1 MRKKNEKKTESFAHC
16 RGKTTSLFA
25 FQAPKA
31 GNKQQFLERDM
42 LNTLPVGYGCAKRLC
57 EIPHSVLEDTK
68 NDFLT
73 ICKLDMSLLSQSEMK
88 CHHIKEQSAGFGIN
102 SERLH
107 TQAAASLETVVE
119 AQVGHFSGVMGCGT
133 AVRLL
138 VWELVMAGQRP
149 VRLGSLA
156 ELGAIQ
162 GMKNKRTGY
171 SDAKPYKR
179 NVH

>member
-1 MRKKNEKKTESFAHC
+1 MRKKKNETKPESFAHC
-16 RGKTTSLFA
+16 TGKTASLFA

-57 EIPHSVLEDTK
+57 EIPHSVLEDTE

-102 SERLH
+102 SASH
-107 TQAAASLETVVE
+107 TGSCVTGNSCGSTGWAFFRSN
-119 AQVGHFSGVMGCGT
+119 GMRHGC
-133 AVRLL
+133 
-138 VWELVMAGQRP
+138 
-149 VRLGSLA
+149 
-156 ELGAIQ
+156 
-162 GMKNKRTGY
+162 
-171 SDAKPYKR
+171 
-179 NVH
+179 